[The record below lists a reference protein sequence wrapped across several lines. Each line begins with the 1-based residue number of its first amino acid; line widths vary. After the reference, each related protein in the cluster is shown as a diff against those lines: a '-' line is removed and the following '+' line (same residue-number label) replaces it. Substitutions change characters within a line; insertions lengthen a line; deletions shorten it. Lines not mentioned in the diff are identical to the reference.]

1 MGSIAVKEHLE
12 VNIISLQI
20 QMTYHFFKKM
30 LDTYYNIFCSSGW
43 YSSEGASKSEYHTT
57 TDTNDISF
65 LQEDLLIFYVPVG
78 GIAVKEHLEV
88 NIIPLQIQMT
98 YHFFKKMMEF
108 FFPDKNIDNDDQG

>member
-1 MGSIAVKEHLE
+1 M
-12 VNIISLQI
+12 
-20 QMTYHFFKKM
+20 
-30 LDTYYNIFCSSGW
+30 
-43 YSSEGASKSEYHTT
+43 
-57 TDTNDISF
+57 
-65 LQEDLLIFYVPVG
+65 FYVLVG